1 MTPKEYL
8 SQANQLD
15 NLIQSKLDTI
25 SDMRAMATNVSI
37 ATDEIKTSKTNAKVD
52 FTSTVDKIID
62 YSMEVDKE
70 IDKLVDL
77 KSKLMREI
85 DLLDDNLYKTILI
98 KRYINGETLCKI
110 AEDLNYSTRHMN
122 RLHGRALQEFGNHV
136 LVCHR

>member
-98 KRYINGETLCKI
+98 K
-110 AEDLNYSTRHMN
+110 
-122 RLHGRALQEFGNHV
+122 
-136 LVCHR
+136 